1 MWKLK
6 TDINESICKT
16 NKLTD
21 KENSVMVTKGE
32 REGEEGYIRNKG
44 LAK

>member
-1 MWKLK
+1 MQ
-6 TDINESICKT
+6 NR

-21 KENSVMVTKGE
+21 KENSVTVTKGE

-44 LAK
+44 LAKK